1 MKKVK
6 RLKFFKRFFIYLC
19 ILFIMETQTKVEKIQ
34 NQILN
39 YQKAEYELC
48 ITSSFQT
55 HSLPLLHIVTQAIPD
70 LPVLFIDTGF
80 HFPETYAFRNQI
92 AEDWQLNLINI
103 QSKTAKNQQVDAE
116 GQFLFSTDPEYCCH
130 INKVEPL
137 DEGLK
142 GYDVWI
148 AGLRRDQTSHRN
160 TLQEEVFLDN
170 GLMKYHPILEWN
182 SKMIYQ
188 YAQEHQ
194 LPRHPLEAK
203 GYLSIGCMPCTNSI
217 SEDME
222 RSGRWYGSK
231 KTECGIHLK

>member
-1 MKKVK
+1 MDLQIFVD
-6 RLKFFKRFFIYLC
+6 
-19 ILFIMETQTKVEKIQ
+19 KIQ
-34 NQILN
+34 NRILN
-39 YQKAEYELC
+39 YKKAGYEQC

-55 HSLPLLHIVTQAIPD
+55 HSLPLLHIVSRAIPD

-92 AEDWQLNLINI
+92 AHDWNLNLVNV
-103 QSKTAKNQQVDAE
+103 QSKTAKNQQVGSGGE
-116 GQFLFSTDPEYCCH
+116 FLFMSDPEYCCH

-137 DEGLK
+137 DEAIAP
-142 GYDVWI
+142 YDIWI

-160 TLQEEVFLDN
+160 SLQEEEFQEN
-170 GLMKYHPILEWN
+170 GMVKYHPILEWN
-182 SKMIYQ
+182 SKMIYD
-188 YAQEHQ
+188 YAKAHD
-194 LPRHPLEAK
+194 LPKHPLEAK

-231 KTECGIHLK
+231 KTECGIHLSKS